1 MNSVWLYNRLN
12 GETESKIGLVVRA
25 YDKVVELLSEAG
37 EKIKLMDYEKKS
49 KLLSRAVEIITELM
63 AALDFNQGK
72 QIAVGLNNIY
82 IYSLNRLLE
91 ADKQNNVDILKEIST
106 IFEGLNEAWRE
117 VKREYLQSLNTKGNL
132 SHVRIG

>member
-1 MNSVWLYNRLN
+1 MNSVWLYDRLN

-25 YDKVVELLSEAG
+25 YDKVVELLNEAG
-37 EKIKLMDYEKKS
+37 EKIKVMDYEKKS
-49 KLLSRAVEIITELM
+49 ELLSRAVEIITELM

-117 VKREYLQSLNTKGNL
+117 VKREYLQSLNNKGNL

>member
-117 VKREYLQSLNTKGNL
+117 VKREYLQSLNNKGNL

>member
-1 MNSVWLYNRLN
+1 MNSVWLYDRLN

-25 YDKVVELLSEAG
+25 YDKVVELLNEAG
-37 EKIKLMDYEKKS
+37 EKVKLMDYEKKS

>member
-1 MNSVWLYNRLN
+1 MNSVWLYDRLN

-25 YDKVVELLSEAG
+25 YDKVVELLNEAG
-37 EKIKLMDYEKKS
+37 EKIRVMDYEKKS

-72 QIAVGLNNIY
+72 QITVGLNNIY

>member
-1 MNSVWLYNRLN
+1 MNSVWLYDRLN

-25 YDKVVELLSEAG
+25 YDKVVELLNEAG
-37 EKIKLMDYEKKS
+37 EKIRVMDYEKKS

-72 QIAVGLNNIY
+72 QITVGLNNIY

-117 VKREYLQSLNTKGNL
+117 VKREYLQSLNNKGNL

>member
-1 MNSVWLYNRLN
+1 MNSVWLYDRLN

-25 YDKVVELLSEAG
+25 YDKVVELLNEAG